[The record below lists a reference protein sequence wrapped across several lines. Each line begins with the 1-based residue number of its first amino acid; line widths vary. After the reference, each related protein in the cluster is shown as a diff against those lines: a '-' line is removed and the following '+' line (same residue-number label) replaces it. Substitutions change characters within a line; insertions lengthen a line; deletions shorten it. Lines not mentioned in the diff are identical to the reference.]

1 MLVDYHVSCKHV
13 GSWNV
18 GCYHLAYWV
27 LNLFSMLLAVAKVLA
42 VRMFAVGFG
51 CVTVFSASVLREIYR
66 IFLELRLFFPFQD
79 LLIFYRFQGN

>member
-1 MLVDYHVSCKHV
+1 MDYHVSCKHV

-18 GCYHLAYWV
+18 GCYQLVYWV
-27 LNLFSMLLAVAKVLA
+27 LDLFSMLLAVAKVLA

>member
-1 MLVDYHVSCKHV
+1 MDYHVSCKHV

-18 GCYHLAYWV
+18 GCYQLVYWV

-66 IFLELRLFFPFQD
+66 KFTTTTDWF
-79 LLIFYRFQGN
+79 